1 MVPDP
6 FSFLGEARPV
16 GRWAPSY
23 GDVVVAGDSSCCPG
37 LSSGACRLVDC
48 NGRATGKLAM

>member
-6 FSFLGEARPV
+6 FSCLGEARPV

-23 GDVVVAGDSSCCPG
+23 GDVVVAGDRSCCPG